1 MFSFNV
7 NLSLN
12 WNGRF
17 MTTWHGMTNCRPI
30 GYFDPAMDPEW
41 CPFTSLFEIPFG
53 FTMVHPAWLMIFMD
67 LYGSLWIQVVSHR
80 NGASL
85 STRNGCPTR
94 YNSPISP
101 LSCTLPK
108 LRRVF
113 PLNRLLSP
121 SLGVAWVDIQHL
133 KSRHIGTA
141 KVRPDK

>member
-67 LYGSLWIQVVSHR
+67 LYGSRWYHIEMGLVYLLEMGVLQD
-80 NGASL
+80 
-85 STRNGCPTR
+85 T
-94 YNSPISP
+94 
-101 LSCTLPK
+101 TL
-108 LRRVF
+108 
-113 PLNRLLSP
+113 
-121 SLGVAWVDIQHL
+121 Q
-133 KSRHIGTA
+133 
-141 KVRPDK
+141 